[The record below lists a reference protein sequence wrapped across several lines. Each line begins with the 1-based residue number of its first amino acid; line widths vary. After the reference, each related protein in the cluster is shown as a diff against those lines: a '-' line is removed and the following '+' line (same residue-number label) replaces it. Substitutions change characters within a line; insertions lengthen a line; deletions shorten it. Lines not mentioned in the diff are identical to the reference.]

1 MSSTTSI
8 LLIAHAPLAHALREC
23 ALHVFPD
30 CGDSVLALD
39 VPPSERPEDSLARA
53 RALLAGAG
61 LDEVEQAL
69 RAALAPML
77 ERGEEVLLL
86 VDVFGATPCNVA
98 QRLVEGVRSRVVSG
112 VNLPMLLRAV
122 SYRSEPLDSVMTRA
136 VVGGTQGVMQ
146 VAISAPQNQYR
157 RNTTHDQDP
166 RHHQQ

>member
-1 MSSTTSI
+1 MSSPTSI

-39 VPPSERPEDSLARA
+39 VTPSERPEDSLARA
-53 RALLAGAG
+53 R
-61 LDEVEQAL
+61 
-69 RAALAPML
+69 
-77 ERGEEVLLL
+77 VLLSQSGHDTTL
-86 VDVFGATPCNVA
+86 VLTDVFGATPCNVA

-122 SYRSEPLDSVMTRA
+122 SYRSESLDSVVTRA

-146 VAISAPQNQYR
+146 VAISAPQNQNR
-157 RNTTHDQDP
+157 RNNAHDQDP
-166 RHHQQ
+166 YHHQQ